1 MKINKLIF
9 IFVVTIFS
17 QLNIY
22 SQIYDSSDL
31 YLEEAKKNI
40 AENNFAKAAKMSWRG
55 LRISPNDLDLKTLL
69 GRSNLQLGKY
79 DTARYVLKQVYERR
93 RKDIDVLQYL
103 VNLEES
109 TKRYSDAICFVNE
122 LLEITPYS
130 RGWWLKKINIYKQ
143 MGNFQEA
150 ERSLKRL
157 YQIYPNDSE
166 IGKAYNEVMIGDGDD
181 AIKNKKY
188 DEANQIYKTIID
200 NNPTNREAYQ
210 GIISN
215 EIMKG
220 SKENA
225 LQFTNRALLE
235 LPDDLSLVEK
245 KVGLLVE
252 LGRHAEAVTYIR
264 SLNRSKFPSIYSK
277 TLPYVMQEAATFSE
291 YTDTYEIYK
300 KLLEDGG
307 SSEATDYL
315 INNSLG
321 KGYYIDADYFLK
333 KVLSRS
339 PDNKK
344 YLVKQMQ
351 LYKATLDTE
360 NYNKAV
366 LNLHEKFPDDSD
378 ITYAYNKLMYDTAK
392 DYVIGKQFYKALP
405 IFTDLVSSP
414 DFTKEAEQQ
423 IYSILLELEKFDEAT
438 DQIDKLIQLD
448 PENADYLVRKST
460 LFQKMQMFDDALE
473 ITRDLEA
480 KYPLEK
486 KYTDLYVSQVEEY
499 ATFLM
504 REEKFMQ
511 VLPIIEDGLTRQ
523 NNNKTLLD
531 LAINAA
537 AAIPDYEKG
546 INYSLSAL
554 SFYPGN
560 KNFKLK
566 LSNMYTLNKDY
577 DKSVA
582 ILDSLKKVYVY
593 DRKIKDALAEVLF
606 FKGKN
611 FEDEGLADQAIK
623 SYDSAYFLNPK
634 DEGSMQRLI
643 NLYITNKSNEE
654 ALDFINLKLKKKP
667 NDNFL
672 KYKKGVVFEL
682 MKEYD
687 SAYYYQKFREIDNPY
702 EKQEWNIA
710 LETLRAEQLRNILAI
725 TYAKA
730 TSDSLPFSTSL
741 AGLAFN
747 RKYEKNT
754 YGAILNYA
762 ARRLGVGV
770 QPGLNFSRILNKTM
784 YADVGVMIGTQF
796 FPKFVL
802 YGNVYKEFKNRY
814 DAQAGLRFQ
823 RLQDDTNFIS
833 LILGGSRNWE
843 DIVVLSKLNLS
854 SGTTRIIDNI
864 TGVVKN
870 NNNIYFNLMG
880 QARINVNTRR
890 DQVTVTISGGSA
902 PFDNQFPEGQAVF
915 LSFSNI
921 SVGAGYKYNISP
933 RTAFSIDGTW
943 TNFQSNTVS
952 EGAFA
957 FVNQYN
963 LAFTIITKF

>member
-1 MKINKLIF
+1 MKINKLICIF
-9 IFVVTIFS
+9 IVMILS

-31 YLEEAKKNI
+31 YFEEAKKNI

-55 LRISPNDLDLKTLL
+55 LQISPNDLDLKILL

-103 VNLEES
+103 VNLEET

-130 RGWWLKKINIYKQ
+130 RGWWLKKINIYKE

-150 ERSLKRL
+150 ERALKRL
-157 YQIYPNDSE
+157 YQIYPNDTE
-166 IGKAYNEVMIGDGDD
+166 IGRAYNDVMIGDGYE
-181 AIKNKKY
+181 AIRNKKY

-200 NNPTNREAYQ
+200 NNPSNKEAYQ
-210 GIISN
+210 GIIAN
-215 EIMKG
+215 EMMKG

-225 LQFTNRALLE
+225 LQFTERALLE
-235 LPDDLSLVEK
+235 LKDDLSLVEK
-245 KVGLLVE
+245 KIGLLVE
-252 LGRHAEAVTYIR
+252 LGRHGEAITYIR
-264 SLNRSKFPSIYSK
+264 SLDRAKFPTVYSK
-277 TLPYVMQEAATFSE
+277 TLPYVMQETAVFSQYNDS
-291 YTDTYEIYK
+291 YTVYK
-300 KLLEDGG
+300 KIAEEGG
-307 SSEATDYL
+307 GGEAMDIV
-315 INNSLG
+315 INTALG
-321 KGYYIDADYFLK
+321 KGYYIDAEYFLK
-333 KVLSRS
+333 KVLSRN

-344 YLVKQMQ
+344 YLIKQMQ
-351 LYKATLDTE
+351 LYKAMLDTE

-366 LNLHEKFPDDSD
+366 LNLHEKFPDDTD

-392 DYVIGKQFYKALP
+392 DYILGKQYDKALP
-405 IFTDLVSSP
+405 ILNDLVSSP

-423 IYSILLELEKFDEAT
+423 IYSILLEQEKFDEAT
-438 DQIDKLIQLD
+438 DQIDKLIELD
-448 PENADYLVRKST
+448 PENPDYLVRKST
-460 LFQKMQMFDDALE
+460 LYQKMQMFDDALT

-504 REEKFMQ
+504 REEKFQQ
-511 VLPIIEDGLTRQ
+511 VLPIVEDGLTRQ

-531 LAINAA
+531 IAINASS
-537 AAIPDYEKG
+537 AIPDYQKG

-582 ILDSLKKVYVY
+582 ILDSLKKIYIY

-611 FEDEGLADQAIK
+611 FEDEGLADEAIK
-623 SYDSAYFLNPK
+623 SYDSAYYLNPK
-634 DEGSMQRLI
+634 DDGSLQRLI
-643 NLYITNKSNEE
+643 NLYITNKPNEE
-654 ALDFINLKLKKKP
+654 ALEFINKKLKKTP

-672 KYKKGVVFEL
+672 RYKKGVVFEL

-687 SAYYYQKFREIDNPY
+687 SAYYYQKYRVIDNPY

-710 LETLRAEQLRNILAI
+710 LETLRAEQLRNIIGI

-741 AGLAFN
+741 AGLTFN

-754 YGAILNYA
+754 YGAVVNYA

-770 QPGLNFSRILNKTM
+770 QPGINFSRILNKTM
-784 YADVGVMIGTQF
+784 YADVGVLVGTQF
-796 FPKFVL
+796 FPKFIL
-802 YGNVYKEFKNRY
+802 YGNAYKEFKKGY
-814 DAQAGLRFQ
+814 DAQAGLRFS

-833 LILGGSRNWE
+833 LLLGGGRTWQ
-843 DIVVLSKLNLS
+843 DIVVSSKLNLMTDS
-854 SGTTRIIDNI
+854 DFF
-864 TGVVKN
+864 
-870 NNNIYFNLMG
+870 YFNLMA
-880 QARINVNTRR
+880 QTRINVNTRQ
-890 DQVTVTISGGSA
+890 DKVTVTISGGSA
-902 PFDNQFPEGQAVF
+902 PFDNQLPEGQAVF
-915 LSFSNI
+915 LNFSNV
-921 SVGAGYKYNISP
+921 SVGAGYHYNISP
-933 RTAFSIDGTW
+933 RTILAIDGTW
-943 TNFQSNTVS
+943 TNFQSNTFS